1 MATPKKR
8 KVLNLEDRVKVIR
21 LMESGKSSRIVAEQF
36 GVGRTQIQQTMKR
49 KAELLS
55 DYENNANP
63 ESKRRRVTGNEDINV
78 PTWRWFQ
85 DASARRAPI
94 SGPLIQEQAKI
105 FAEEM
110 GNTVFKASNGWL
122 ESFLKRH
129 NIVFKTM
136 SGERGDVDD
145 SVCEDWKK
153 KLPDICEGYEPKD
166 IFNMDETGV
175 FFRAGKRTTFVV
187 KGSDCAGGKRSKER
201 ITVALTASM
210 TGEKLKP
217 LVIAKSRQPRCFKG
231 IDSSKLPVHYKFN
244 KKAWMNS
251 SVFEV
256 WIKSV
261 DRKMKR
267 EGRKILMFIDNAP
280 SHPKMKLDNV
290 KLVFLPPN
298 TTSKI
303 QPMDQ
308 GIIQA
313 MKLKFHKRQ
322 SRKILAE
329 MEKHKDMCGSELLKQ
344 ITVLDAIY
352 WVKNSWD
359 EVESSTIVKCFAKCG
374 FKFSDSES
382 VDSEVETPDID
393 EDIPLRLVSLANELF
408 GCEFSEL
415 VEIEREIPTCDE
427 TDQFQNFYE
436 SMCMKQRQFL
446 TIVTMNPVTVLNQFV
461 PSMRWRTFSIS
472 LRVSLLPKDNPQC

>member
-1 MATPKKR
+1 
-8 KVLNLEDRVKVIR
+8 
-21 LMESGKSSRIVAEQF
+21 
-36 GVGRTQIQQTMKR
+36 
-49 KAELLS
+49 
-55 DYENNANP
+55 
-63 ESKRRRVTGNEDINV
+63 
-78 PTWRWFQ
+78 
-85 DASARRAPI
+85 
-94 SGPLIQEQAKI
+94 
-105 FAEEM
+105 
-110 GNTVFKASNGWL
+110 
-122 ESFLKRH
+122 
-129 NIVFKTM
+129 
-136 SGERGDVDD
+136 
-145 SVCEDWKK
+145 
-153 KLPDICEGYEPKD
+153 
-166 IFNMDETGV
+166 
-175 FFRAGKRTTFVV
+175 
-187 KGSDCAGGKRSKER
+187 
-201 ITVALTASM
+201 M

-256 WIKSV
+256 WIQSV

-374 FKFSDSES
+374 FKFSDSEN

-427 TDQFQNFYE
+427 TMDWDRPVSELLQEHVHETETVSDNSDDE
-436 SMCMKQRQFL
+436 SCDSVEPVCSLNEVEDFL
-446 TIVTMNPVTVLNQFV
+446 DKLKGFALAKGQS
-461 PSMRWRTFSIS
+461 SMLTNLMEISEMATS
-472 LRVSLLPKDNPQC
+472 LRIETSCQQSKISDFFKKC